1 MYDSFAAS
9 CDQPIH
15 LINIIS
21 ISNLAMNL
29 PKKKKC
35 LYIYIFVHN
44 AARPGIFIYNLT
56 TLLLRG
62 MRLGPP

>member
-21 ISNLAMNL
+21 ISNLAMSL
-29 PKKKKC
+29 LKKKI
-35 LYIYIFVHN
+35 LYIYISVHN

>member
-9 CDQPIH
+9 CDKPIH

-29 PKKKKC
+29 PKKNV
-35 LYIYIFVHN
+35 YIYIFVHN
-44 AARPGIFIYNLT
+44 GARPGIFIYNLT
-56 TLLLRG
+56 TLLLQG

>member
-21 ISNLAMNL
+21 ISNLAMSL
-29 PKKKKC
+29 LKKC
-35 LYIYIFVHN
+35 LYIYISVHN

>member
-21 ISNLAMNL
+21 ISNLTINL
-29 PKKKKC
+29 LKKC
-35 LYIYIFVHN
+35 LYIYISVRN

>member
-9 CDQPIH
+9 CNQPIH

-21 ISNLAMNL
+21 ISNLAMSL
-29 PKKKKC
+29 LKKKC
-35 LYIYIFVHN
+35 LYIYISVQN

-62 MRLGPP
+62 MRFGPP